1 MTETVQKY
9 LSILRKKE
17 YRNARRD
24 VQFDMAPY
32 AMRDPKDPML
42 PAEIF
47 AIMMQAETPCILDTD
62 DAFGF
67 HRTIITPP
75 VWKQTRNDLAEYGA
89 FGNITPNYAAVI
101 ARGLD
106 SIREEAQK
114 SNESVGGDNRFW
126 SAVVLCADEMLSLAD
141 RYRQSAEEMGNK
153 RLAAALSR
161 VPHQGATTYHEAC
174 LFMSILLYSLRCANH
189 PHTTLGRFD
198 QYMLPYFEADLARGI
213 SQEELLETTELF
225 FIELN
230 LDTDIYFGVQQG
242 DNGQSMVLGG
252 FDKDGADMFNALSEI
267 CLQASLELSLIDPKI
282 NLRCGKNTP
291 MERFERG
298 TELTKQG
305 LGFPQYC
312 NDDVVVPGLIT
323 LGYDEEDAW
332 DYTVAACWEYI
343 VPNCAADVPNRATLN
358 FPLAVSDAVREHL
371 LTSNTFEELLESAKE
386 KIRAF
391 CDVEMSI
398 YQKESCIS
406 APLLS
411 IMVDGCLEK
420 GKDLT
425 EDVAKYNNYGCHG
438 AGIANAADALTAIKV
453 LVYDKQL
460 IDKESLLKALEA
472 NFKGYTELRN
482 LLLDAPKVGND
493 DETADLIACELMEAF
508 SSYLNKK
515 PNGRG
520 GIWRAGTGS
529 AMQYIWSAEEC
540 PATADGRLAYTPYSS
555 SFSPALTTRLQG
567 PLSTIRSFT
576 KYDMKR
582 IINGGPLTMEL
593 HDSVFRTAEGE
604 KKVATL
610 VRYFIELG
618 GHQLQLNSINRDVLL
633 DAEAHPENYP
643 NLIVRV
649 WGWSGYFCELD
660 PDYRKHIIA
669 RTEFTV

>member
-1 MTETVQKY
+1 MTATVQKY
-9 LSILRKKE
+9 LSILKSKDYRRGRK
-17 YRNARRD
+17 D
-24 VQFDMAPY
+24 IGFDLSVY
-32 AMRDPKDPML
+32 QTRDPRDPML

-47 AIMMQAETPCILDTD
+47 ALMMDAEEPYILDTD

-67 HRTIITPP
+67 HRTIQTPP
-75 VWKQTRNDLAEYGA
+75 VWKQTRNDRAEYGA

-106 SIREEAQK
+106 SIREDAQK
-114 SNESVGGDNRFW
+114 RNESVSGGNRFW
-126 SAVVLCADEMLSLAD
+126 SAVVLCADEILSLVD
-141 RYRQSAEEMGNK
+141 RYRQAAEEMGNEC
-153 RLAAALSR
+153 LAKALSR
-161 VPHQGATTYHEAC
+161 VPHKGATTYHEAC
-174 LFMSILLYSLRCANH
+174 LFLALLLYSLRCANH

-198 QYMLPYFEADLARGI
+198 QYMLPYFEADLAHGVTR
-213 SQEELLETTELF
+213 EELLETTELF

-252 FDKDGADMFNALSEI
+252 FDKNGNDMFNTLSDI
-267 CLQASLELSLIDPKI
+267 CMQASLELSLIDPKI
-282 NLRCGKNTP
+282 NLRCGKATP
-291 MERFERG
+291 LSLFERG

-312 NDDVVVPGLIT
+312 NDDVVVPGLIA

-332 DYTVAACWEYI
+332 NYTVAACWEYI
-343 VPNCAADVPNRATLN
+343 VPNCAADVPNRAALN
-358 FPLAVSDAVREHL
+358 FPLAVSRAVRKHL
-371 LTSNTFEELLESAKE
+371 LDSESFEELLEAAKE
-386 KIRAF
+386 EIRRA
-391 CDVEMSI
+391 CDEIVSAP
-398 YQKESCIS
+398 KESCIA

-411 IMVDGCLEK
+411 MMVDGCMEA

-425 EDVAKYNNYGCHG
+425 EDVAKYNNYGSHG
-438 AGIANAADALTAIKV
+438 TGIADAADALAAIKI
-453 LVYDKQL
+453 LIYDSKL
-460 IDKESLLKALEA
+460 LSKETLLTALEQ
-472 NFKGYTELRN
+472 NFEGYTKLRN
-482 LLLDAPKVGND
+482 QLLNAPKVGND
-493 DETADLIACELMEAF
+493 NDVADTIACELLETF
-508 SSYLNKK
+508 SSTLNHK

-529 AMQYIWSAEEC
+529 AMHYIWCGEEC
-540 PATADGRLAYTPYSS
+540 PATANGRLAGEPFSS
-555 SFSPALTTRLQG
+555 SFSPAITTRLQG

-593 HDSVFRTAEGE
+593 HDSVFRTKDGAQ
-604 KKVATL
+604 KVAAL

-618 GHQLQLNSINRDVLL
+618 GHQLQLNAINREVLL

>member
-1 MTETVQKY
+1 MTTTVQKY
-9 LSILRKKE
+9 LSILKSKDYRRGRKDIGFDLSVYQK
-17 YRNARRD
+17 RNPR
-24 VQFDMAPY
+24 
-32 AMRDPKDPML
+32 DPML

-47 AIMMQAETPCILDTD
+47 ALMMDAEEPYILDID

-67 HRTIITPP
+67 HRTIQTPP
-75 VWKQTRNDLAEYGA
+75 VWKQTRNDRAEYGA

-106 SIREEAQK
+106 SIREDAQK
-114 SNESVGGDNRFW
+114 RNESVNGGNRFW
-126 SAVVLCADEMLSLAD
+126 SAVVLCADEILSLAD
-141 RYRQSAEEMGNK
+141 RYRQAAEEMGNE
-153 RLAAALSR
+153 RLAKALSR
-161 VPHQGATTYHEAC
+161 VPHKGATTYHEAC
-174 LFMSILLYSLRCANH
+174 LFLALLLYSLRCANH

-198 QYMLPYFEADLARGI
+198 QYMLPYFEADLAHGVTR
-213 SQEELLETTELF
+213 EELLETTELF

-252 FDKDGADMFNALSEI
+252 FDKNGNNCYNALSDI
-267 CLQASLELSLIDPKI
+267 CMQASLELSLIDPKI
-282 NLRCGKNTP
+282 NLRCGKATP
-291 MERFERG
+291 LSLFERG

-312 NDDVVVPGLIT
+312 NDDVVVPGLIA

-332 DYTVAACWEYI
+332 NYTVAACWEYI
-343 VPNCAADVPNRATLN
+343 VPNCAADVPNRAALN
-358 FPLAVSDAVREHL
+358 FPLAVSRAVRKHL
-371 LTSNTFEELLESAKE
+371 LDSESFEELLEAAKE
-386 KIRAF
+386 EIRRA
-391 CDVEMSI
+391 CDEIVSAP
-398 YQKESCIS
+398 KESCIA

-411 IMVDGCLEK
+411 MMVDGCMEA

-425 EDVAKYNNYGCHG
+425 EDVAKYNNFGSHG
-438 AGIANAADALTAIKV
+438 TGIADAADALAAIKV
-453 LVYDKQL
+453 LIYDSKL
-460 IDKESLLKALEA
+460 LSKETLLTALEQ
-472 NFKGYTELRN
+472 NFEGYTKLRN
-482 LLLDAPKVGND
+482 QLLNAPKVGND
-493 DETADLIACELMEAF
+493 NDVADTIACELLETF
-508 SSYLNKK
+508 SSTLNHK

-529 AMQYIWSAEEC
+529 AMHYIWCGEEC
-540 PATADGRLAYTPYSS
+540 PATANGRLAGEPFSS
-555 SFSPALTTRLQG
+555 SFSPAITTRLQG

-593 HDSVFRTAEGE
+593 HDSVFRTKDGAQ
-604 KKVATL
+604 KVAAL

-618 GHQLQLNSINRDVLL
+618 GHQLQLNAINREVLL